1 MNKNILIPGGIGY
14 IGSHVVVDLLL
25 KTTYN
30 LTILDNYTNCTPQS
44 LDKIYKVV
52 SSEIG

>member
-1 MNKNILIPGGIGY
+1 MNKTILLPGGVGY

-30 LTILDNYTNCTPQS
+30 LTIVDNFFNSTELS
-44 LDKIYKVV
+44 LKKIYATVD
-52 SSEIG
+52 S